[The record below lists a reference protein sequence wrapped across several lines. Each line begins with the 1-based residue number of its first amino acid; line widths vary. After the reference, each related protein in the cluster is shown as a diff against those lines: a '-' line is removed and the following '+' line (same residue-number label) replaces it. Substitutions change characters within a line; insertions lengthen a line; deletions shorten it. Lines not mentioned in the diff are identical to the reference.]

1 MIDPELLDILRCPET
16 HQKVRLAD
24 AELLDRVNQAV
35 EGGRLKNRSGEA
47 VDEVLDSGLVRED
60 GEVLYP
66 IRDDIPV
73 MLVDEALP
81 ISDLY
86 T

>member
-35 EGGRLKNRSGEA
+35 QGGGLKNRSGEA

>member
-35 EGGRLKNRSGEA
+35 QGGRLNNRSGEA